1 MGKLPVISGKEAIKA
16 FQKNGWRVASVEGS
30 HVTLKKDGMACN
42 LTIPVHGNK
51 DVKRGL
57 LRKLISKA
65 VLTTDEFIELLDRD
79 SI

>member
-30 HVTLKKDGMACN
+30 HVTLKKDGMGCN

-57 LRKLISKA
+57 LRKLIAKA
-65 VLTTDEFIELLDRD
+65 VLTTDEFIELLDRE
-79 SI
+79 